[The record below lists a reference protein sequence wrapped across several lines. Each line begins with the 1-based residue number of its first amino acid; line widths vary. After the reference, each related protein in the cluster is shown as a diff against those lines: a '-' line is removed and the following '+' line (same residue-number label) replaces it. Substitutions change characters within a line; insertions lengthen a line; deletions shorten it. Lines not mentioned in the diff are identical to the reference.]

1 MGIIWATRGK
11 NWGNCFLMDGGF
23 QDPLPEYL
31 SAFSGL
37 ENSREVFQKMGDRV
51 IMRFEDPEGRRDCS
65 GRPIEHDFVIDGPEL
80 EAKSTLEEARDFVWP
95 LVAGQYEKC
104 WAEDSV

>member
-31 SAFSGL
+31 SDFFGL
-37 ENSREVFQKMGDRV
+37 ENSCVVF
-51 IMRFEDPEGRRDCS
+51 
-65 GRPIEHDFVIDGPEL
+65 L
-80 EAKSTLEEARDFVWP
+80 
-95 LVAGQYEKC
+95 
-104 WAEDSV
+104 